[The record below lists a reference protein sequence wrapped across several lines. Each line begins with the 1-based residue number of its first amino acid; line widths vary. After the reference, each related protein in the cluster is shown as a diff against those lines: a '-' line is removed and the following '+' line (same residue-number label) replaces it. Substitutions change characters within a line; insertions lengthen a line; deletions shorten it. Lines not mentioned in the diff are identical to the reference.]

1 MHTIWSRFGVGG
13 GGGGVT
19 HTELSGPICVRVV
32 VEEEEEEED
41 GMCVDQ
47 PSSSKGRFQLPIHM

>member
-1 MHTIWSRFGVGG
+1 MHTIWSRFGGGG

-32 VEEEEEEED
+32 VEEEED
-41 GMCVDQ
+41 GVCVDQ
-47 PSSSKGRFQLPIHM
+47 PSSSKGRFQLPIHV